1 MNERLMEIIRLKACG
16 RLKNFADLMG
26 WSPQYVQKLVRGI
39 SFGLQPVLAILD
51 KFPDINARW
60 FLFGKGSMLNDDAIS
75 MIHQQVLV
83 NIQDLVHLDKYIAVM
98 NANEIKSLQQA
109 IEKGTQPILSPET
122 VCELE
127 KRIK

>member
-1 MNERLMEIIRLKACG
+1 MNERLMEIIRLKARG

-60 FLFGKGSMLNDDAIS
+60 FLFGKGSMLNADAIS